1 MSELME
7 LMKPYLLEIIVAIL
21 TGVATFIG
29 NKVKKIYEEKV
40 NTETKE
46 KVVNTVVNAVEQ
58 IYKDL
63 KGEEK
68 LNVCIENAT
77 EMLNEKG
84 ITITELELRM
94 LIESTVNSFN
104 KVSKGE

>member
-1 MSELME
+1 MSEFLGAIQ
-7 LMKPYLLEIIVAIL
+7 PYLLEVIVAIL
-21 TGVATFIG
+21 TGVATYIG
-29 NKVKKIYEEKV
+29 TRVKKVYEEKV

-46 KVVNTVVNAVEQ
+46 KVVSTVVNAVEQ
-58 IYKDL
+58 LYKDL

-68 LNVCIENAT
+68 LNKCIENAT

-84 ITITELELRM
+84 ITVTELELRM

-104 KVSKGE
+104 QAKKGE

>member
-1 MSELME
+1 MSEFLSTIQ
-7 LMKPYLLEIIVAIL
+7 PYLLEVIVAVL
-21 TGVATFIG
+21 TGIATYIG
-29 NKVKKIYEEKV
+29 TRVKKLYEEKV

-46 KVVNTVVNAVEQ
+46 KVVSTVVNAVEQ
-58 IYKDL
+58 LYKDL

-68 LNVCIENAT
+68 LNKCIENAT

-84 ITITELELRM
+84 ITVTELELRM

-104 KVSKGE
+104 QTKKGE